1 MGGAVAEAGSVAE
14 AGAGLG
20 DAVGG
25 SYLFDNGSVHAAGQ
39 HRCLAAWLDPISV
52 GALRAG
58 GVGPGMRCLDV
69 GTGAGSVAV
78 WLAGQVAPGGSVLAT
93 DLVPLPVPARPG
105 LTVRR
110 HDVVRDPLPEGAF
123 DLVHVRL
130 VLSHLPERE
139 AVLAKLFAALRPGG
153 VLHLLEFDAE
163 YAPVLT
169 VPDERDRELYERYQQ
184 AKLRAFRARGSHQ
197 GWGRECAGAL
207 VRAGFTGV
215 EAEARIG
222 MLAPG
227 TPQLEMQLHNTWHLR
242 GALLREGLA
251 EDELARLRGMFG
263 DPRFLACSNVV
274 YAVHGRRP

>member
-1 MGGAVAEAGSVAE
+1 MAGAVRET
-14 AGAGLG
+14 
-20 DAVGG
+20 G
-25 SYLFDNGSVHAAGQ
+25 SYLFDNGSAHAAGQ
-39 HRCLAAWLDPISV
+39 HRCLAAWLDPVSF

-69 GTGAGSVAV
+69 GTGAGSVAL
-78 WLAGQVAPGGSVLAT
+78 WLAERVAPGGSVLAT
-93 DLVPLPVPARPG
+93 DLAPLPVPVRPG
-105 LTVRR
+105 LTVLR
-110 HDVVRDPLPEGAF
+110 HDVVRDELPPGAF
-123 DLVHVRL
+123 DLVHARL

-139 AVLAKLFAALRPGG
+139 AVLARLFAALRPGG

-169 VPDERDRELYERYQQ
+169 VPDERARELYERYQR

-215 EAEARIG
+215 EAEVRIG
-222 MLAPG
+222 TLAPG

-242 GALLREGLA
+242 EPLLREGLG
-251 EDELARLRGMFG
+251 EDELAELRGLFA
-263 DPRFLACSNVV
+263 DPRFRACSNVV
-274 YAVHGRRP
+274 YAVRGRRP